1 MLENCSLFA
10 SLGYEICLSGDVNG
24 LCVRKCDFTGNT
36 ILSVDKQSYNSG
48 RLRQFIEATELTVVN
63 SLVCCKGLFTRI
75 LNDQRSTINCVLL
88 SKQLAN
94 NVNSVFILEDGQYVL
109 HSDHVI
115 ISTCL
120 CNTDTKETKTMSKSK
135 DRFFWKITDDTD
147 WDSFQNYLES
157 SFTADWVNK
166 NNDINT
172 LWSFWKTKVNGAA
185 ESVILNILKSKKL
198 SKFLG
203 QGFR

>member
-1 MLENCSLFA
+1 MKYVYRAILTVAAYENAILPEI
-10 SLGYEICLSGDVNG
+10 LYYPLTNKVITVVGYDNL
-24 LCVRKCDFTGNT
+24 
-36 ILSVDKQSYNSG
+36 
-48 RLRQFIEATELTVVN
+48 LRQPNLVVN
-63 SLVCCKGLFTRI
+63 SLVCCKDLFTRI
-75 LNDQRSTINCVLL
+75 LNDQRSTIDCVLL

-94 NVNSVFILEDGQYVL
+94 NVNSVCIDEDGQYDL
-109 HSDHVI
+109 HSDHVK

-185 ESVILNILKSKKL
+185 E
-198 SKFLG
+198 
-203 QGFR
+203 